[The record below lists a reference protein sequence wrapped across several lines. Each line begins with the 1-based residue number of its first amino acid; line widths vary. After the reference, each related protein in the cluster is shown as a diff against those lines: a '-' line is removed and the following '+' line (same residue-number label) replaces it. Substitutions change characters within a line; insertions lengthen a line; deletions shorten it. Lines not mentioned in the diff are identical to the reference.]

1 LRKNRGQN
9 DGITFT
15 IKFIE
20 NQLLIVRLA
29 AVPLPGLRAQRAQ
42 KVQQWVLLGERA
54 VTLPFSFCCLP
65 GLTGM
70 KTFLNILALLTVALI
85 ASSCLSILVRDWLYR
100 ASFNRRRTRSDY

>member
-1 LRKNRGQN
+1 M
-9 DGITFT
+9 
-15 IKFIE
+15 KFIE
-20 NQLLIVRLA
+20 NQPFITQVPLA
-29 AVPLPGLRAQRAQ
+29 PLPGFRAQRAQ
-42 KVQQWVLLGERA
+42 TVQQWVLLGERA
-54 VTLPFSFCCLP
+54 VTLPFSFCFLP